1 MVITR
6 NMQLVTQKTFFNWEK
21 RLLLTKVNNAISVP
35 IKRIIIGMAIW
46 IVDKPCLAGTHLC
59 MVKSSAIGSI
69 TETDNA
75 GHNTHR
81 YLFPK
86 VPSMSHRE
94 SETVSKATDGERGRT

>member
-6 NMQLVTQKTFFNWEK
+6 NIQLVTQKTFFNGKK
-21 RLLLTKVNNAISVP
+21 RLLRMKVNNAVSVP
-35 IKRIIIGMAIW
+35 MKRTRRGIRIW

-59 MVKSSAIGSI
+59 MVKTSAIGSI

-75 GHNTHR
+75 GHNAHR

-86 VPSMSHRE
+86 APSLSHRE
-94 SETVSKATDGERGRT
+94 SETVSKATEGERGRT